1 MQMFFDYDQDLSVF
15 ESLMQDIDDDE
26 NLLEA
31 DGDEEEPTSAP
42 EAPTPAETTPEETNP
57 TSEETSSSSDPA
69 AEPDKKEDTGESK
82 EKRIKG
88 SLVTS
93 AIADALKVLG
103 SSADKSD
110 TEKAKIEKV
119 NKKAMQIRNR
129 LFRNSYSVKPV
140 MFILAK
146 VDGITIRDNRNAK
159 SYFEQKDDNIIV
171 NLSELVRRYTGKSF
185 DETIKSNGSWEGLT
199 DPSIFSPYDEA
210 VKKALKKLEKIID
223 SGIHDL
229 DAPEN
234 QKGYKKPKKNDK
246 LGQSVPPEDPN
257 QPDDKNQQNPPNE
270 QNPVEPPPDV
280 EPPADDDQRAIYQQI
295 LKDFRDTYQM
305 QLEADCDAKKHE
317 LTSDGV
323 DGDDEDRDPDE
334 EDPKAGIRDDLIN
347 GCYQPLMKPYM
358 DKADE
363 DTQEKVKRVVAF
375 YVDKYLGTPEKGYK
389 KDAGKG
395 EGDKPDDNSN
405 KNDEQSEPK
414 KPDGGSWYANTMTD
428 MKNKDY
434 HNHQLYVNP
443 KLQEHGKGY
452 NEYKAYIEKKKAQ
465 KKAKKEEAKAQ
476 KNTAPVSNQQP
487 AKTVS
492 QPKKQPKKDE
502 MDWS

>member
-1 MQMFFDYDQDLSVF
+1 MHMQMFFDYDQDLAVF
-15 ESLMQDIDDDE
+15 ESLMPYIDDAE

-31 DGDEEEPTSAP
+31 EGDEEAPTSAP
-42 EAPTPAETTPEETNP
+42 ETTTPEETNS
-57 TSEETSSSSDPA
+57 TAEETSSSGDLA
-69 AEPDKKEDTGESK
+69 AEPDKKEDPGESK
-82 EKRIKG
+82 ENRIKG

-129 LFRNSYSVKPV
+129 LFRNSYSIKPV

-171 NLSELVRRYTGKSF
+171 NLSELVRRYTRKSF
-185 DETIKSNGSWEGLT
+185 DETIKSNGSWKGLT

-210 VKKALKKLEKIID
+210 VKKALNKLEKIID
-223 SGIHDL
+223 SGVLDL

-234 QKGYKKPKKNDK
+234 QKGYKKPKKDDK
-246 LGQSVPPEDPN
+246 LGQSVPP
-257 QPDDKNQQNPPNE
+257 DDNNQQNPPDE
-270 QNPVEPPPDV
+270 QPPVEPPPDV

-317 LTSDGV
+317 LTSN
-323 DGDDEDRDPDE
+323 GDDDDDERDPDE
-334 EDPKAGIRDDLIN
+334 EDPNAGIRDELIT

-358 DKADE
+358 DKADD

-375 YVDKYLGTPEKGYK
+375 YVDKYLGTPENGDK
-389 KDAGKG
+389 KDAGNDD
-395 EGDKPDDNSN
+395 GDGTNGNPN
-405 KNDEQSEPK
+405 KNEEPDTLK
-414 KPDGGSWYANTMTD
+414 KPDGGSWYANTMAD
-428 MKNKDY
+428 MQKKDY

-443 KLQEHGKGY
+443 KLQDHGTSY
-452 NEYKAYIEKKKAQ
+452 NNYKAWYEKQKAKKKADKEKAKEA
-465 KKAKKEEAKAQ
+465 KKAMKEGKQ
-476 KNTAPVSNQQP
+476 PSNTLSQP
-487 AKTVS
+487 KQ
-492 QPKKQPKKDE
+492 QPKKQPQKDD

>member
-1 MQMFFDYDQDLSVF
+1 MHMQMFFDYDQDLAVF
-15 ESLMQDIDDDE
+15 ESLMQDIDGYA

-31 DGDEEEPTSAP
+31 DE
-42 EAPTPAETTPEETNP
+42 N
-57 TSEETSSSSDPA
+57 TSEEPENSEEQASPA
-69 AEPDKKEDTGESK
+69 AQAEPTAEPTEQAEPENSEKTK

-110 TEKAKIEKV
+110 SEKAKIEKV

-129 LFRNSYSVKPV
+129 LFRNSYSIKPV

-234 QKGYKKPKKNDK
+234 QKGYKKPKKDDK

-257 QPDDKNQQNPPNE
+257 QPDDNNQQNPPNE

-347 GCYQPLMKPYM
+347 GCYQPLMQPYM

-375 YVDKYLGTPEKGYK
+375 YVDKYLGTPEKGDK

-395 EGDKPDDNSN
+395 EGDKPDDTSN

-414 KPDGGSWYANTMTD
+414 KPDGGSWYANTMAD

-443 KLQEHGKGY
+443 KLQDHGKRY
-452 NEYKAYIEKKKAQ
+452 NEYKEYIEQ
-465 KKAKKEEAKAQ
+465 KKAKKKADKEKKKADKKAKKEGKQ
-476 KNTAPVSNQQP
+476 PSNTL
-487 AKTVS
+487 S
-492 QPKKQPKKDE
+492 QPKQQPKKDE